1 MRLMRFRRTLD
12 VLVGIFFSTLAVISL
27 LFHILWGNDNFVP
40 RLETI
45 YNRILDFYLTP
56 EITFN
61 YLAPTI
67 LTGLGVLIAIFWWLK
82 IITRRGT
89 LLAYLQPLTF
99 LITGYTV
106 ATVVIYNKNY
116 TNYYANPA
124 TRINILYI
132 IILIAIL
139 IMTGL
144 HIFVF
149 GALVPGIKKPK
160 GSNKQVD
167 ELFAPQPKAAVPA
180 PAPAPA
186 PVKEEP
192 VEETEEVVLVEFDE
206 ESLEALEKR
215 CRDVIR
221 SEMADYVIL
230 KKDNVYL
237 SSKDTII
244 KEVVKEVPAEKK
256 EEPAP
261 APAPAKKEPAPAPAP
276 IVKAEPEPLPEPKP
290 ILKKVSQPVVRI
302 PFNERVLGFSK
313 ELKDKYNELK
323 NYILS
328 YDVKSRISNSGDSF
342 RSKRKLYV
350 KITSSGNS
358 GFRVYFALNPED
370 YKDSPIPVKASG
382 PVKAYEETP
391 AFLRVSS
398 DLSVKRAKELVDDVM
413 RADKIERINEVGN
426 VNYIKDLKAK

>member
-1 MRLMRFRRTLD
+1 
-12 VLVGIFFSTLAVISL
+12 
-27 LFHILWGNDNFVP
+27 
-40 RLETI
+40 
-45 YNRILDFYLTP
+45 
-56 EITFN
+56 
-61 YLAPTI
+61 
-67 LTGLGVLIAIFWWLK
+67 
-82 IITRRGT
+82 
-89 LLAYLQPLTF
+89 
-99 LITGYTV
+99 
-106 ATVVIYNKNY
+106 
-116 TNYYANPA
+116 
-124 TRINILYI
+124 
-132 IILIAIL
+132 
-139 IMTGL
+139 
-144 HIFVF
+144 
-149 GALVPGIKKPK
+149 
-160 GSNKQVD
+160 
-167 ELFAPQPKAAVPA
+167 
-180 PAPAPA
+180 
-186 PVKEEP
+186 
-192 VEETEEVVLVEFDE
+192 
-206 ESLEALEKR
+206 
-215 CRDVIR
+215 
-221 SEMADYVIL
+221 MADYVIL

-244 KEVVKEVPAEKK
+244 KEVVKEAPVEKK

-261 APAPAKKEPAPAPAP
+261 APAPVKPAPAPAP
-276 IVKAEPEPLPEPKP
+276 IVKAEPAPLPEPKP

-302 PFNERVLGFSK
+302 PFNERVLGYSK

-382 PVKAYEETP
+382 PVKTYKETP